1 MTQKF
6 NLISLI
12 FIMITHNC
20 VNVFANDITQKQTP
34 QIEPGIYILVSFSM
48 NDTSLRAYFD
58 QAQHYGAKLVMR
70 GLSGDKTER
79 NRFADTKA
87 KAEKA
92 KINFDINP
100 LIFKQLNITK
110 VPVIIVAK
118 EDGSFS
124 KINGHIGLC
133 IALEMMNIDNTAM
146 VK

>member
-92 KINFDINP
+92 EGGYPMDNSVKAA
-100 LIFKQLNITK
+100 LS
-110 VPVIIVAK
+110 IIGAPSSR
-118 EDGSFS
+118 GTGQ
-124 KINGHIGLC
+124 N
-133 IALEMMNIDNTAM
+133 
-146 VK
+146 